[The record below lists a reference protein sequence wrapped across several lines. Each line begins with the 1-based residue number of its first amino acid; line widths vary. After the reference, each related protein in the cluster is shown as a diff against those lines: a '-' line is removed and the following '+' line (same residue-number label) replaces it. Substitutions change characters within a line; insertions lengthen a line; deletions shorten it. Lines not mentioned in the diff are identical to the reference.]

1 MRRFSIRT
9 LMSAIVVSAIGLA
22 ALRNASDLWAGI
34 MLLVALAAV
43 GVAVLGAIILRGR
56 DRCWW
61 LGFALFG
68 CGYLAMVFGPWESTV
83 PRHLGT
89 TNLLDYV
96 HAKVVGSPIKNFDVT
111 RYDKNSVL
119 HQAIIPDRGVN
130 ITWPPD
136 IVAATLPIN
145 RWSAALPGVA
155 NYDQFQ
161 RVGHSIFALIA
172 GLVGGSIATWFYA
185 SASEP
190 EQPPGK
196 LDHDTVRYQRDR
208 PLTASSGLLDEM
220 RLAWVA
226 SQVGRHYLI
235 KYGRSS
241 GSSSALMASSGSP
254 PRACIK
260 SATQGPSLYWVR
272 SIPRDANSAST
283 SINRSRDGDS
293 S

>member
-1 MRRFSIRT
+1 MRVGVWERWHRGDDLETSQIGGDEAPPGDIMRRFSIRT

-68 CGYLAMVFGPWESTV
+68 GGYLALVFVPWESKA
-83 PRHLGT
+83 PRQLGT
-89 TNLLDYV
+89 TDLLDYV

-119 HQAIIPDRGVN
+119 YQAIIPDRGLN

-136 IVAATLPIN
+136 IVAATLPVN
-145 RWSAALPGVA
+145 RWSSALPGAA

-161 RVGHSIFALIA
+161 HVGHSIFALIA
-172 GLVGGSIATWFYA
+172 GLVGGLIATWFYA
-185 SASEP
+185 KRERAGAAPRE
-190 EQPPGK
+190 
-196 LDHDTVRYQRDR
+196 
-208 PLTASSGLLDEM
+208 A
-220 RLAWVA
+220 
-226 SQVGRHYLI
+226 
-235 KYGRSS
+235 RS
-241 GSSSALMASSGSP
+241 
-254 PRACIK
+254 
-260 SATQGPSLYWVR
+260 
-272 SIPRDANSAST
+272 
-283 SINRSRDGDS
+283 
-293 S
+293 